1 MLDVFKITLML
12 LPLSHIFTFVFAAVF
27 QNVIY
32 AVILMFVAKILSD
45 QGDLS
50 IFEGQSFLDT
60 LPYESGF
67 LVSLLVFTYIFAS
80 LFIFVYQTY
89 LSNRVMSKLSH
100 ETVKLYDY
108 STVLSGGGMNSS
120 ELIKDSTSE
129 IPRIAN
135 NVINPL
141 LEAIKNLITTGIIIF
156 TILII
161 SPTVI
166 LAILA
171 ILSFYLFFW
180 IGTQALFKKMAIR
193 ISKSLYDRQRS
204 AEYLFQSIYDS
215 DRQKFSYNYPA
226 DLFLGA
232 VKNLV
237 SLNVRSKSIA
247 YLPRLFIEATVLAMI
262 FFGGT
267 SVGNNAGTL
276 VLLGMAALRV
286 LPSVQGLSAAISNIQ
301 TNLFAA
307 ISYAER
313 LQLLKDNRSSSGA
326 PKSNKFPKNL
336 PSGTY
341 LAKFSDIKFTLRSK
355 LCFPPEGIVLLK
367 GPSGIGKSTFL
378 RIIAGLERGVFDT
391 TETFAPGCSDVDFV
405 QQGDIPMRG
414 TVIENLF
421 GCSNI
426 QLLDLQS
433 DKYTA
438 AQAYY
443 AILFQDDNPH
453 GLKDILYYEFG
464 RNSGLSGGEI
474 RRLLLIKSLCSG
486 TNVLV
491 WDEPFDGIQL
501 DLVNKLLN
509 NLTTL
514 SNRRIFIIDHNIID
528 TAKVTKVMSFD
539 VVSNNIII
547 ELN

>member
-1 MLDVFKITLML
+1 MLDVFKIALKL
-12 LPLSHIFTFVFAAVF
+12 LPFSHIFSFIIFAVF

-32 AVILMFVAKILSD
+32 AVIMICVAKILSD
-45 QGDLS
+45 QGNLS
-50 IFEGQSFLDT
+50 LFESQNFTDI
-60 LPYESGF
+60 LPYKSGF
-67 LVSLLVFTYIFAS
+67 FVSLLVFTYLFVS

-89 LSNRVMSKLSH
+89 LSNRVMNKLSQ
-100 ETVKLYDY
+100 ETLELYDY

-120 ELIKDSTSE
+120 ELIKDATAE

-135 NVINPL
+135 NVINPI

-156 TILII
+156 TIVIM
-161 SPTVI
+161 SPIVI
-166 LAILA
+166 FAILA
-171 ILSFYLFFW
+171 IFSFYLVFW
-180 IGTQALFKKMAIR
+180 IGTQALFKRMAVH
-193 ISKSLYDRQRS
+193 ISKNLYDRQRS

-232 VKNLV
+232 VQNLV

-247 YLPRLFIEATVLAMI
+247 YLPRLLIEAGVLTMI
-262 FFGGT
+262 FFGGI

-276 VLLGMAALRV
+276 VLLGMAALRI

-301 TNLFAA
+301 TNLFGL
-307 ISYAER
+307 ISYDER
-313 LQLLKDNRSSSGA
+313 LQLMRDNHSSSGA
-326 PKSNKFPKNL
+326 EKSNKFPEFL
-336 PSGTY
+336 PAGTY
-341 LAKFSDIKFTLRSK
+341 LTKFSDIKFTLRSK
-355 LCFPPEGIVLLK
+355 LSFPQEGIVLLK

-378 RIIAGLERGVFDT
+378 RIIAGLERGDFDT
-391 TETFAPGCSDVDFV
+391 TETFAPGYSDVDFV

-414 TVIENLF
+414 TVLENLF
-421 GCSNI
+421 GCSDI

-433 DKYTA
+433 DKYLT

-443 AILFQDDNPH
+443 AILFQDLNPH
-453 GLKDILYYEFG
+453 GLKDILYSEFG

-486 TNVLV
+486 ANVLV
-491 WDEPFDGIQL
+491 WDEPFDGIQS
-501 DLVNKLLN
+501 DLVEKLLN
-509 NLTTL
+509 NLQTH
-514 SNRRIFIIDHNIID
+514 NNKRIFIIDHNIVD
-528 TAKVTKVMSFD
+528 TATATKVMSFD
-539 VVSNNIII
+539 VVSDDIII